1 MTQNWL
7 IGYDITDPKRLGR
20 VHRAMVSRA
29 TPIEYSIFLF
39 IGSDKGLAECLAAV
53 NALIDPKTDDVRCYP
68 LPSRGLQERIGRA
81 TLPEGIQW
89 TGLPAPLSAAP
100 PSSEAKPFF
109 TLF

>member
-7 IGYDITDPKRLGR
+7 IGYDITDPKRLNR
-20 VHRAMVSRA
+20 VHRAMVNRA

-39 IGSDKGLAECLAAV
+39 IGSATGLAECLATV
-53 NALIDPKTDDVRCYP
+53 NGLIDPKSDDVRCYP
-68 LPSRGLQERIGRA
+68 LPSCGLQERIGRA

-100 PSSEAKPFF
+100 CINKA
-109 TLF
+109 